1 MSFILDQ
8 LKKSG
13 KQRALAMAM
22 RRSIEKPGAQ
32 TTEPLLVQSA
42 DRTPDSLKK
51 WHIAAVAALLGIVAL
66 YGVVFFL
73 RGTSLM
79 RQPVVPAANDLVQK
93 AAPLS
98 AMPSSVSSVQI
109 PRARAQE
116 EIASGA
122 KAPAAEQKK
131 RGSATDVK
139 PVRAPD
145 RGRDSAGQAGPDRLE
160 DERVKR
166 SPVVR
171 TDAPIGIE
179 PSGSVLTGAV
189 PELKQLPQSVRKS
202 LPEIRITSHLYRK
215 DSRLVSINGRI
226 MSEGFN
232 MDNGLYLEEITSEG
246 VILSY
251 GKHRFLVR
259 AER

>member
-22 RRSIEKPGAQ
+22 RRSIEKPGAE
-32 TTEPLLVQSA
+32 TTEPLLMQSA
-42 DRTPDSLKK
+42 DRTPVSLKK
-51 WHIAAVAALLGIVAL
+51 WHIAAVAALLGTVVL
-66 YGVVFFL
+66 YGVVSFL
-73 RGTSLM
+73 GRSLPM
-79 RQPVVPAANDLVQK
+79 QQPVVPAANDLVQK

-98 AMPSSVSSVQI
+98 AMPSSVPSVQS
-109 PRARAQE
+109 PHSNVQE
-116 EIASGA
+116 EIASSA
-122 KAPAAEQKK
+122 KSPAAEQKK
-131 RGSATDVK
+131 RAAAKAVK
-139 PVRAPD
+139 PVTAPD
-145 RGRDSAGQAGPDRLE
+145 RGRDAAKQAGPDRLA
-160 DERVKR
+160 DERGKK
-166 SPVVR
+166 SLAAR
-171 TDAPIGIE
+171 TDALIGIE

-189 PELKQLPQSVRKS
+189 PELKQLPPAVRKS

-232 MDNGLYLEEITSEG
+232 MNNGLYLEEITSEG